1 MPNLLQIMKQ
11 ASSDA
16 FEEGK
21 PVNLV
26 YGTVQNTNPLEILV
40 EQKLLL
46 EEPFLVCARNV
57 TNYDVEMEMLHETEL
72 SGAYEHSHSVSTS
85 GGSGTTNTNR
95 EPAHKHEYKG
105 KKKYRV
111 LNGLQSGE
119 KVIMIRMQGGQRFIV
134 LDRIG

>member
-11 ASSDA
+11 ASADA
-16 FEEGK
+16 IEEGK

-26 YGTVQNTNPLEILV
+26 YGTVQNTDPLRILV

-46 EEPFLVCARNV
+46 EEPFIICSRNV
-57 TNYDVEMEMLHETEL
+57 TDHDVKMEVSHETEF
-72 SGAYEHSHSVSTS
+72 SGAYAHQHSVSTS
-85 GGSGTTNTNR
+85 GGSGTSDTDK
-95 EPAHKHEYKG
+95 EPPHKHEYKG
-105 KKKYRV
+105 KKTYRI
-111 LNGLQSGE
+111 LNGLRIGE